1 MFEVVSMVV
10 LGHILSHIPLI
21 DQVVVMVVVHMMI
34 HLLTTLLLQRD
45 IYIPQ
50 TLQPVLQCRLRVQMW
65 ALMMLI

>member
-1 MFEVVSMVV
+1 MLEIVSMVV

-50 TLQPVLQCRLRVQMW
+50 TLKLVLQGKLKVEMW
-65 ALMMLI
+65 ALMMFI